1 MLLRVQLLCKSDPT
15 RMKTVLDDISTHH
28 HLAFTQQQG
37 NFTTAGGRAVAL
49 DRSHLQEAE
58 ALLAR
63 CEVPASTL
71 PCIGGDD
78 AALPQ
83 LPPLQGGEQ
92 PSIQAPGRH
101 DLLEM
106 LNPPDQ
112 EDHVNGGPVTRGE
125 CAGKVPSTSQTASL
139 CGEADH
145 DGVAAVSSQEMK
157 QSMPRLMTAGGRAV
171 AVDRSHLQ
179 EAEAL
184 LARCEVPAGTLPC
197 IGGDDAAVPQLPPL
211 QGGEQ
216 PSIQAPGRHDLL
228 EMLNPPDQE
237 DHVNGGPVTHGEC
250 AGKVPSTSQTA
261 SLCGEADHDGVA
273 AVSSQE
279 MKQSMPRLMTAG
291 GRAVAVDRSH
301 LQEAE
306 ALLARC
312 EVPAGTLPC
321 IGGDDAAAPQ
331 LPPLQGGEQ
340 PSIQAPVT
348 HVVCAGRVPSTSQTA
363 SLCGEAD
370 HDGVAA
376 VSSQEMKQSMP
387 RLMTAGGRAV
397 AVDRSHLQE
406 AEALLARCE
415 VPAST
420 LPCIGGDDAAV
431 PQLPP
436 LQGGEQPSIQAPGRH
451 DVLEMLN
458 PPDQEDHVNGGPVRH
473 GERAGKVPS
482 TSQTAS
488 LCGEADH
495 DGVAAVSSQEMKQSM
510 PRLMTAGG
518 RAVAVD
524 RSHLQEA
531 EALLARCEVP
541 AGTLPCI
548 GGDDAAVPQL
558 PPLQGGEQP
567 SIQAPD
573 RHDLLEM
580 LNPPDQEDHV
590 NGGPV
595 THGERA
601 GKVPSTSQTAS
612 LCGEAD
618 HDGVAAVSSQE
629 MKQSMPRLMTAGGRA
644 VAVDRSHLQEAEA
657 LLARCEVPA
666 STLPCIGG
674 DDAAVPQLPP
684 LQGGEQPSIQAPGRH
699 DLLEML
705 NPPDQEDHVN
715 GGPVTHGECAGKV
728 PSTSQTASLCG
739 EADHDGVA
747 AVSSQEMKQ
756 SMPRLMTAGGRAVA
770 VDRSHLQEAEALL
783 ARCEVPAGTLPCI
796 GGDDAAAP
804 QLPPLQ
810 GGEQP
815 SIQAP
820 VTHVVCAGR
829 VPSTSQTAS
838 LCGEADHDGVAAVSS
853 QEMKQ
858 SMPRLMTA
866 GGRAVAVDRSHLQEA
881 EALLARCEVPAG
893 TLPCI
898 GGDDAAV
905 PQLPPLQGGEQPSIQ
920 APGRHDLLEMFN
932 APDHEGQDERGRV
945 KQLASVLSSGHAD
958 DHSVNQDHSR
968 QGRIDVQRDLDACV
982 QGGMQMVFE
991 DGAYQNS
998 RCECISRK
1006 RASSIPLGN
1015 FYGSRQAVHPGHT
1028 FLLGSMLTSVPPED
1042 LEEAWPSTDASLRE
1056 WITTKASAGTAE
1068 ALMQQWRRHCA
1079 IISPRH
1085 DDKWFYTQLAQMAL
1099 LSAQSAMCTTSS
1111 SEFACERVA
1120 ERVARRA
1127 RAELSGRR
1135 SAIFQISTGLAPADQ
1150 HLVLMCTAPWLT
1162 WLTWLVKPPEAL
1174 CMCVLQTTLAS
1185 NS

>member
-15 RMKTVLDDISTHH
+15 RMKTGLDDISTHH
-28 HLAFTQQQG
+28 HLAFTHQQG
-37 NFTTAGGRAVAL
+37 NFTTAGGRAVAV

-63 CEVPASTL
+63 CEVPAGTL

-78 AALPQ
+78 AAVPQ

-112 EDHVNGGPVTRGE
+112 EGHENGGPVTHGV

-157 QSMPRLMTAGGRAV
+157 QSMPKLMTAGGRAV

-237 DHVNGGPVTHGEC
+237 GHENGGPVTHGVC

-291 GRAVAVDRSH
+291 GRAVA
-301 LQEAE
+301 A
-306 ALLARC
+306 
-312 EVPAGTLPC
+312 
-321 IGGDDAAAPQ
+321 
-331 LPPLQGGEQ
+331 
-340 PSIQAPVT
+340 
-348 HVVCAGRVPSTSQTA
+348 
-363 SLCGEAD
+363 
-370 HDGVAA
+370 
-376 VSSQEMKQSMP
+376 
-387 RLMTAGGRAV
+387 
-397 AVDRSHLQE
+397 
-406 AEALLARCE
+406 
-415 VPAST
+415 
-420 LPCIGGDDAAV
+420 
-431 PQLPP
+431 
-436 LQGGEQPSIQAPGRH
+436 
-451 DVLEMLN
+451 
-458 PPDQEDHVNGGPVRH
+458 
-473 GERAGKVPS
+473 
-482 TSQTAS
+482 
-488 LCGEADH
+488 
-495 DGVAAVSSQEMKQSM
+495 
-510 PRLMTAGG
+510 
-518 RAVAVD
+518 
-524 RSHLQEA
+524 
-531 EALLARCEVP
+531 
-541 AGTLPCI
+541 
-548 GGDDAAVPQL
+548 
-558 PPLQGGEQP
+558 
-567 SIQAPD
+567 
-573 RHDLLEM
+573 
-580 LNPPDQEDHV
+580 
-590 NGGPV
+590 
-595 THGERA
+595 
-601 GKVPSTSQTAS
+601 
-612 LCGEAD
+612 
-618 HDGVAAVSSQE
+618 
-629 MKQSMPRLMTAGGRA
+629 
-644 VAVDRSHLQEAEA
+644 
-657 LLARCEVPA
+657 
-666 STLPCIGG
+666 
-674 DDAAVPQLPP
+674 
-684 LQGGEQPSIQAPGRH
+684 
-699 DLLEML
+699 
-705 NPPDQEDHVN
+705 
-715 GGPVTHGECAGKV
+715 
-728 PSTSQTASLCG
+728 
-739 EADHDGVA
+739 
-747 AVSSQEMKQ
+747 
-756 SMPRLMTAGGRAVA
+756 
-770 VDRSHLQEAEALL
+770 
-783 ARCEVPAGTLPCI
+783 
-796 GGDDAAAP
+796 
-804 QLPPLQ
+804 
-810 GGEQP
+810 
-815 SIQAP
+815 
-820 VTHVVCAGR
+820 
-829 VPSTSQTAS
+829 
-838 LCGEADHDGVAAVSS
+838 
-853 QEMKQ
+853 
-858 SMPRLMTA
+858 
-866 GGRAVAVDRSHLQEA
+866 DRSHLQEA

-920 APGRHDLLEMFN
+920 APGRHDLLEMLNPPDQEGHENGGPVTHGVCAGKVPSTSQTASLCGEADHDGVAAVSSQEMKQSMPKLMTAGGRAVAVDRSHLQEAEALLARCEVPAGTLPCIGGDDAAVPQLPPLQGGKQPSIQDPGRHDLLEMFN
-932 APDHEGQDERGRV
+932 TPDHEGQDERGRV

-958 DHSVNQDHSR
+958 DHSVTQDHSR
-968 QGRIDVQRDLDACV
+968 QGRIHVQRDLDACV
-982 QGGMQMVFE
+982 QGGMQMVLE
-991 DGAYQNS
+991 DGASQNS

-1015 FYGSRQAVHPGHT
+1015 NCSSRQPVHPGHT

-1099 LSAQSAMCTTSS
+1099 LSAQSAKCTTSS
-1111 SEFACERVA
+1111 SEFACEQVA

-1162 WLTWLVKPPEAL
+1162 WLVKPCEAL
-1174 CMCVLQTTLAS
+1174 CMCVLQTTLPS